1 VLHVASGQ
9 GGLRVSG
16 LAPAGQELDR
26 LLAELHDLGRLADDI
41 TRVDRFICTPIA
53 TVSPLV
59 RQTWAATPTALA
71 IRLEQRE
78 VARGAR
84 LGIDVVTTLPAIYI
98 DLYQS
103 DGSVRHL
110 LRPAQ
115 SGRAGKPRA
124 EWPATPPPGPRLVV
138 AIGSA
143 IPLDLGARPDIE
155 KAADYLTVLQQR
167 LRGDAVPPSADL
179 AMVTVRAAEPAVA
192 KVPQPR
198 PANLRSDRC
207 ANIVSRAQLG
217 ETLSDAEIAA
227 LRTECRS

>member
-1 VLHVASGQ
+1 
-9 GGLRVSG
+9 
-16 LAPAGQELDR
+16 
-26 LLAELHDLGRLADDI
+26 
-41 TRVDRFICTPIA
+41 
-53 TVSPLV
+53 
-59 RQTWAATPTALA
+59 
-71 IRLEQRE
+71 
-78 VARGAR
+78 
-84 LGIDVVTTLPAIYI
+84 
-98 DLYQS
+98 
-103 DGSVRHL
+103 
-110 LRPAQ
+110 
-115 SGRAGKPRA
+115 
-124 EWPATPPPGPRLVV
+124 VV